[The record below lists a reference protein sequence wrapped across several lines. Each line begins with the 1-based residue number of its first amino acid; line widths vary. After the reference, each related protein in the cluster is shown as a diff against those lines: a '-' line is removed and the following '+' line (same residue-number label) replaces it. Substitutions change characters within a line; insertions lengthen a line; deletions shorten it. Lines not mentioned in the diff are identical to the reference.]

1 MMYEMWRTTV
11 YCDVNC
17 TFIYFCLHCSYNS
30 FRRQFCCQSINW
42 QWSKQSFDLSLFLG
56 EKVSNFVDL
65 KRSRST
71 FNYGYVRIGGS
82 FFNILCISQNSRIF
96 GSTKCILKTLNDFCC
111 QIYIFNA
118 LFGAFLIIIIFFL
131 HFMDIVESIN

>member
-1 MMYEMWRTTV
+1 MLIIYSHLFFFLIIVMVFTSELIICEISFFFRYKNRDWKLKVKRMMDEMWRTTV

-42 QWSKQSFDLSLFLG
+42 QWLKENFDLSLFLG
-56 EKVSNFVDL
+56 EKSNFVDL

-71 FNYGYVRIGGS
+71 FNHGCVRIGSG
-82 FFNILCISQNSRIF
+82 FNILRI
-96 GSTKCILKTLNDFCC
+96 K
-111 QIYIFNA
+111 
-118 LFGAFLIIIIFFL
+118 
-131 HFMDIVESIN
+131 